1 MSAGQTILTG
11 QGEDHSALFPS
22 NLVSGTAQ
30 HALCTPAMLNTG
42 DRLSIHVSSPTTIQP
57 QPAAITHKQV
67 LVIYSGLVLAMLLG
81 ALDSTIVATAL
92 PTIVGELG
100 GLDHLAWVVTAYV
113 LAQTIVTP
121 LYGKLG
127 DLYGRKRVLQFA
139 IVLFL
144 AGSALCGLSR
154 NLTQLILFRV
164 IQGLGG
170 GGLVVTTQA
179 VIGDILPPRERGKYQ
194 GIFGAVFGA
203 SSIAGPLLGGYFTTH
218 LSWRWIFYIN
228 LPVGVIALVVLAA
241 TLPASATRTSH
252 RIDYA
257 GAGLLAALL
266 SAVTLSTDLGGTTYE
281 WSSPIIIG
289 LIAIAVLSLV
299 MFLVAERRAAEPVL
313 PLHLFKNRTFAA
325 ATGVGAVVGFAMFG
339 SVTYMP
345 LFLQVVTGSSPTG
358 SGLQLVP
365 MMAGMLVTS
374 ISAGQLI
381 SRYGKYKWFP
391 VVGMLVM
398 SVGLFLLSR
407 MTAHTTRTEA
417 SMYMLVLGLGMGLV
431 MQVLIIAVQNAVDY
445 VDLGVATS
453 GATLFRLVGGS
464 VGTAAL
470 GAVFSARLGS
480 VLARTMPAGASA
492 SQSSGMN
499 LQAMA
504 SLSSEARAVY
514 ANAFAAAT
522 DTVFL
527 LASVIALVG
536 FVLALTMPEKPLRA
550 TVAARA
556 SQVGEEAGEAFAMPA
571 NAEAIDLLLKGLR
584 IIADRDVQRQYI
596 ERVVDRAG
604 IQLSPVAAWLVLR
617 IERDRHVDVPQL
629 SAETKVP
636 VDRINVGLSELRE
649 RGLVNESRANG
660 SRHELEL
667 STAGCSV
674 LERLIDARRVRL
686 EELAVEWPE
695 GRRAEVA
702 EQLRGLA
709 EQLVPSR
716 TAA

>member
-1 MSAGQTILTG
+1 VNDLN
-11 QGEDHSALFPS
+11 ALEGAKRGPRATK
-22 NLVSGTAQ
+22 NVECRVSDCTACSLHPRDAKLDDTHHQ
-30 HALCTPAMLNTG
+30 VTPPPTPTAPQ
-42 DRLSIHVSSPTTIQP
+42 SP
-57 QPAAITHKQV
+57 AITHKQV

-113 LAQTIVTP
+113 LAQTVVTP

-228 LPVGVIALVVLAA
+228 LPVGVVALVVLAA
-241 TLPASATRTSH
+241 TLPSSATRTSH

-266 SAVTLSTDLGGTTYE
+266 SAVTLSTDLGGTTYP
-281 WSSPIIIG
+281 WSSPIIVG

-325 ATGVGAVVGFAMFG
+325 ATGVGVVVGFAMFG

-345 LFLQVVTGSSPTG
+345 LFLQIVTGSSPTG

-374 ISAGQLI
+374 ISAGQMI

-391 VVGMLVM
+391 VVGMAVM
-398 SVGLFLLSR
+398 SLGLFLLSR

-470 GAVFSARLGS
+470 GAIFSARLAS
-480 VLARTMPAGASA
+480 VLARTMPAGAGA
-492 SQSSGMN
+492 SPSSGMN
-499 LQAMA
+499 LQVMA
-504 SLSSEARAVY
+504 SMSPEARAVY

-527 LASVIALVG
+527 IASVIALVG
-536 FVLALTMPEKPLRA
+536 FVLALLLPEKPLRA
-550 TVAARA
+550 TVAAKA
-556 SQVGEEAGEAFAMPA
+556 GQIGEEVAETFARPA
-571 NAEAIDLLLKGLR
+571 NDEAIDQLLRGLR

-596 ERVVDRAG
+596 QRVVDMAG
-604 IQLSPVAAWLVLR
+604 IELSPAAAWLVLR
-617 IERDRHVDVPQL
+617 VERDGRVDPQAL
-629 SAETKVP
+629 SSETHVP
-636 VDRINVGLSELRE
+636 VERITEGLSELE
-649 RGLVNESRANG
+649 ARGLLSAGHSNG
-660 SRHELEL
+660 KARDLDL
-667 STAGCSV
+667 SAKGCEV
-674 LERLIDARRVRL
+674 LERLIGARRVRL
-686 EELAVEWPE
+686 EELALEWPE

-702 EQLRGLA
+702 EQLKDLA
-709 EQLVPSR
+709 SQLVPPR
-716 TAA
+716 NAA

>member
-1 MSAGQTILTG
+1 MTDSTTAAG
-11 QGEDHSALFPS
+11 PS
-22 NLVSGTAQ
+22 TS
-30 HALCTPAMLNTG
+30 
-42 DRLSIHVSSPTTIQP
+42 
-57 QPAAITHKQV
+57 ITHKQV

-113 LAQTIVTP
+113 LAQTVVTP

-266 SAVTLSTDLGGTTYE
+266 STVTLSTDLGGTTYP

-299 MFLVAERRAAEPVL
+299 MFLVAERFAAEPVL

-325 ATGVGAVVGFAMFG
+325 ASGVGAVVGFAMFG

-345 LFLQVVTGSSPTG
+345 LFLQIVTGSSPTG

-391 VVGMLVM
+391 VVGMAVM
-398 SVGLFLLSR
+398 SLGLFLLSR
-407 MTAHTTRTEA
+407 MTAHTTRGEA
-417 SMYMLVLGLGMGLV
+417 SLYMLVLGLGMGMV

-470 GAVFSARLGS
+470 GAVFSARLAAA
-480 VLARTMPAGASA
+480 LARSMPAGSASA
-492 SQSSGMN
+492 SSAMN

-504 SLSSEARAVY
+504 SLSPAAKAIY

-527 LASVIALVG
+527 IASVIAIVG
-536 FVLALTMPEKPLRA
+536 FVLAWLLPEKPLRA
-550 TVAARA
+550 TVAAKA
-556 SQVGEEAGEAFAMPA
+556 SQIGDEMAEAFARPA
-571 NAEAIDLLLKGLR
+571 NDEAIDQLLRGLR

-596 ERVVDRAG
+596 QRVVDIAG
-604 IQLSPVAAWLVLR
+604 IELSPAAAWLVLR
-617 IERDRHVDVPQL
+617 IERDRHVDPERL
-629 SAETKVP
+629 STETRVP
-636 VDRINVGLSELRE
+636 VDRINEGLRE
-649 RGLVNESRANG
+649 LTSRGLVTDHRANG
-660 SRHELEL
+660 TSRQLEL
-667 STAGCSV
+667 SSEGCDV
-674 LERLIDARRVRL
+674 LERLIGARRVRL
-686 EELAVEWPE
+686 EELALEWPE

-702 EQLRGLA
+702 DRLRELA
-709 EQLVPSR
+709 TQLVPPR
-716 TAA
+716 NAA

>member
-1 MSAGQTILTG
+1 
-11 QGEDHSALFPS
+11 
-22 NLVSGTAQ
+22 V
-30 HALCTPAMLNTG
+30 TPPA
-42 DRLSIHVSSPTTIQP
+42 TTSLP
-57 QPAAITHKQV
+57 QPASLTHKQV

-139 IVLFL
+139 IVVFL

-154 NLTQLILFRV
+154 NLTQLILFRAV
-164 IQGLGG
+164 QGLGG

-228 LPVGVIALVVLAA
+228 LPVGLLALVVLAA
-241 TLPASATRTSH
+241 TLPASPTRASH

-266 SAVTLSTDLGGTTYE
+266 SAVTLSTDLGGATYP

-289 LIAIAVLSLV
+289 LIAIAFLALV
-299 MFLVAERRAAEPVL
+299 MFLLAERRAAEPVV
-313 PLHLFKNRTFAA
+313 PLHLFKNRTFASA
-325 ATGVGAVVGFAMFG
+325 AGVGAVVGFALFG

-365 MMAGMLVTS
+365 MMGGMLVTS
-374 ISAGQLI
+374 ISSGQLI

-391 VVGMLVM
+391 VVGMAVM

-407 MTAHTTRTEA
+407 MTAQTTRGQA
-417 SMYMLVLGLGMGLV
+417 SMYMLVLGLGMGMV
-431 MQVLIIAVQNAVDY
+431 MQVLIIAVQTAVDY

-470 GAVFSARLGS
+470 GAVFSARLSS
-480 VLARTMPAGASA
+480 VLERTMPAGAA
-492 SQSSGMN
+492 PGGAGGMN

-504 SLSSEARAVY
+504 SLSPEARAVY

-527 LASVIALVG
+527 IASGIALIG
-536 FVLALTMPEKPLRA
+536 FVLALLLPEKPLRA

-556 SQVGEEAGEAFAMPA
+556 SQIGEEVAEAFGRPA
-571 NAEAIDLLLKGLR
+571 NEEAIDQLLRGLR
-584 IIADRDVQRQYI
+584 IIADRDVQRQFI
-596 ERVVDRAG
+596 QRVVDRAG
-604 IQLSPVAAWLVLR
+604 MTLSPVAAWLLLR
-617 IERDRHVDVPQL
+617 VERDGHVNPPQL
-629 SAETKVP
+629 SSETNVP
-636 VDRINVGLSELRE
+636 IDRIEVGLEELAE
-649 RGLVNESRANG
+649 GGLVAEAGSNG
-660 SRHELEL
+660 QGRSLEL
-667 STAGCSV
+667 SSKGCDA
-674 LERLIDARRVRL
+674 LERLIGARRVRL
-686 EELAVEWPE
+686 EELALEWPE
-695 GRRAEVA
+695 GRRAQVA
-702 EQLRGLA
+702 AELRKLA
-709 EQLVPSR
+709 TELVPPRS
-716 TAA
+716 AA

>member
-1 MSAGQTILTG
+1 MLFAPAA
-11 QGEDHSALFPS
+11 ALK
-22 NLVSGTAQ
+22 
-30 HALCTPAMLNTG
+30 PATVT
-42 DRLSIHVSSPTTIQP
+42 DVPISPTTAP
-57 QPAAITHKQV
+57 SPSPTITHKQV

-113 LAQTIVTP
+113 LAQTVVTP

-127 DLYGRKRVLQFA
+127 DLYGRKRVLQVA
-139 IVLFL
+139 ILVFL

-228 LPVGVIALVVLAA
+228 LPVGVLALGVLAA

-257 GAGLLAALL
+257 GASLLAAVL
-266 SAVTLSTDLGGTTYE
+266 SAVTLSTDLGGTTYP
-281 WSSPIIIG
+281 WSSPIIVG
-289 LIAIAVLSLV
+289 LIAISVLALV

-313 PLHLFKNRTFAA
+313 PLHLFKNRTFAS

-365 MMAGMLVTS
+365 MMGGMLVTS

-391 VVGMLVM
+391 VAGMAVM

-407 MTAHTTRTEA
+407 MTVHTTRGEA
-417 SMYMLVLGLGMGLV
+417 SMYMLVLGLGMGMV

-445 VDLGVATS
+445 ADLGVATS

-470 GAVFSARLGS
+470 GAVFSARLAS
-480 VLARTMPAGASA
+480 ELARSMPAGASNSA
-492 SQSSGMN
+492 GAGMN

-504 SLSSEARAVY
+504 SLSPEARAVY

-522 DTVFL
+522 DTVFFI
-527 LASVIALVG
+527 ASGIALLG
-536 FVLALTMPEKPLRA
+536 LVLALLMPEKPLRA
-550 TVAARA
+550 TVAAKA
-556 SQVGEEAGEAFAMPA
+556 SQIGEEVAEAFARPA
-571 NAEAIDLLLKGLR
+571 NEEAIEQLLRGLR
-584 IIADRDVQRQYI
+584 IIADRDVQRQFI
-596 ERVVDRAG
+596 QRVVDRAG
-604 IQLSPVAAWLVLR
+604 LALSPVAAWLVLR
-617 IERDRHVDVPQL
+617 IERDRHVDPQQL
-629 SAETKVP
+629 SNETHVP
-636 VDRINVGLSELRE
+636 VDRINSGLSELME
-649 RGLVNESRANG
+649 RGFVTDARSNG
-660 SRHELEL
+660 TGRRLEL
-667 STAGCSV
+667 SNAGCDV
-674 LERLIDARRVRL
+674 LERLIGARRVRL
-686 EELAVEWPE
+686 EELALEWPE
-695 GRRAEVA
+695 GKRAEIAA
-702 EQLRGLA
+702 ELRKLA
-709 EQLVPSR
+709 TELVPPR
-716 TAA
+716 NAA

>member
-1 MSAGQTILTG
+1 VATSATI
-11 QGEDHSALFPS
+11 A
-22 NLVSGTAQ
+22 
-30 HALCTPAMLNTG
+30 
-42 DRLSIHVSSPTTIQP
+42 P
-57 QPAAITHKQV
+57 QPAALTHKQV

-113 LAQTIVTP
+113 LAQTVVTP

-139 IVLFL
+139 IVVFL

-154 NLTQLILFRV
+154 NLTQLILFRA

-228 LPVGVIALVVLAA
+228 LPVGVVALGVLAA
-241 TLPASATRTSH
+241 TLPASVTRTSH

-257 GAGLLAALL
+257 GAGLLAAVL
-266 SAVTLSTDLGGTTYE
+266 SAVTLSTDLGGTTYP

-289 LIAIAVLSLV
+289 LIAIALLSLV
-299 MFLVAERRAAEPVL
+299 MFLLAERRAAEPVL
-313 PLHLFKNRTFAA
+313 PLHLFKNRTFAS

-365 MMAGMLVTS
+365 MMGGMLVTS

-391 VVGMLVM
+391 VAGMAVM

-407 MTAHTTRTEA
+407 MTAHTTRGEA
-417 SMYMLVLGLGMGLV
+417 SMYLLVLGLGMGLV
-431 MQVLIIAVQNAVDY
+431 MQVLIIAVLNAVDY

-470 GAVFSARLGS
+470 GAVFSARLS
-480 VLARTMPAGASA
+480 TELARALPAGAA
-492 SQSSGMN
+492 ATSGSEMN
-499 LQAMA
+499 LQSMA
-504 SLSSEARAVY
+504 SLSPAARAVY

-527 LASVIALVG
+527 IASGIALIG
-536 FVLALTMPEKPLRA
+536 FVLALMLPEKPLRA

-556 SQVGEEAGEAFAMPA
+556 SQIGEEVAETFARPA
-571 NAEAIDLLLKGLR
+571 NAEAIDQLLRGLR
-584 IIADRDVQRQYI
+584 IIADRDVQRQFI
-596 ERVVDRAG
+596 QRVVDRAG
-604 IQLSPVAAWLVLR
+604 IQLSPVAAWLLLR
-617 IERDRHVDVPQL
+617 IERDGHIDPAQL
-629 SAETKVP
+629 SSETNVP
-636 VDRINVGLSELRE
+636 VDRIDAGLHELAD
-649 RGLVNESRANG
+649 RGFVAESRSNG
-660 SRHELEL
+660 QGRSLEL
-667 STAGCSV
+667 SESGCDV
-674 LERLIDARRVRL
+674 LERLMGARRVRL
-686 EELAVEWPE
+686 EELALDWPE
-695 GRRAEVA
+695 GRRAEISA
-702 EQLRGLA
+702 ELKKLA
-709 EQLVPSR
+709 TELIPPR
-716 TAA
+716 ATA